1 LIYNNSVKRNTKEI
15 RNMTQKE
22 INAAIEASLNAY
34 GRNATLEAL
43 NKMYHNGQITIE
55 QCMNALDTINR

>member
-1 LIYNNSVKRNTKEI
+1 
-15 RNMTQKE
+15 MTQKE